1 MADPKLPR
9 PDDEEE
15 DEGYQDGGEEDTIN
29 DDPGYKEKPSYASY
43 IRIVVIVSVI
53 VLFLLLI
60 LTWSKKDDSQIQP
73 EVILPDTTQVLQP
86 KKDVPVA
93 KTPETSTQQAAP
105 TPTTTPSIDGQLIN
119 FQYIIRSGKVSN
131 GETTIGLVKDGHVL
145 ISIKDQFFDVTDAQ
159 IIRNETGKI
168 VSIAVGPTTYVT
180 DKETADAL
188 GIESRSPYNAG
199 VRKACKYK
207 IRSGDT
213 AQGIAN
219 RHAMTLQELKS
230 RNRSKDLSYL
240 VAGEQLNV
248 LCNE

>member
-1 MADPKLPR
+1 MAEPKLPR

-15 DEGYQDGGEEDTIN
+15 DENYQGGEDEDTID

-43 IRIVVIVSVI
+43 IRILVIVSVL

-60 LTWSKKDDSQIQP
+60 LTWSKKDDNQIQS
-73 EVILPDTTQVLQP
+73 EIILQDTTQTVLP
-86 KKDVPVA
+86 KKDVPAA
-93 KTPETSTQQAAP
+93 KTPEASPQQAVP

-131 GETTIGLVKDGHVL
+131 GETTVGLVKDNHVL

-168 VSIAVGPTTYVT
+168 VSITVGPTTYVT
-180 DKETADAL
+180 DKATADAL

-230 RNRSKDLSYL
+230 RNRSKDLGYL